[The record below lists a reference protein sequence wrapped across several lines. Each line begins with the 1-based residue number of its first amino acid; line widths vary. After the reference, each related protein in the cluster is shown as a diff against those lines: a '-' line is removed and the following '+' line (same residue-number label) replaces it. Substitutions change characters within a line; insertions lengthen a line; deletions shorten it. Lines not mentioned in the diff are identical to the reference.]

1 MVCPEFPQ
9 ILVTIYRELN
19 TGDLLAL
26 LALISAAYIP
36 FALFLIEGS
45 DKTDAEKDVFKV
57 ERAVIVKYVM
67 HMPFLIAALLFGGL
81 AALIFIDSKGCE
93 LDQLVVNTICG
104 IVFLAS
110 VAILMWTIRDVI
122 LWIHSSAKADNINS
136 FRFKKWKKYLEALD
150 DSDFESTWRKIFSV
164 NNSEILQP
172 AYLSIFLEKVSHRD
186 DLRKFSDYNILLD
199 NIKNLNLGRPDVL
212 EAIINGVVI
221 DDRGIQLLSAVCDG
235 ITKNSRTD
243 LFFALIDKK
252 VSNGCSN
259 GQAGLIVDNLI
270 FRKASAY
277 SGKKQLE
284 NLLAGIPNG
293 WKLHMLLKEKEV
305 MPIAMARSYIP
316 WLSSMIR
323 RQEKDLNKAVYVINE
338 INDVVVGDYIDEDL
352 DKRFLADYC
361 EIYGQWFG
369 AIIPTNDGSFE
380 KMLVDDY
387 LGLGVR
393 YFAAFNSYT
402 AYGEKDGEPDFAPS
416 IRCKEL
422 GTYKILTILFPE
434 FIGNK
439 RHIARMKKEIESRLK
454 DDPQGYRLKKMLNIY
469 KKLDELA
476 KKKK

>member
-81 AALIFIDSKGCE
+81 AALIFIDSKECE
-93 LDQLVVNTICG
+93 PDQLVVNTICG

-122 LWIHSSAKADNINS
+122 LWIHSSAKVDNMNS

-252 VSNGCSN
+252 
-259 GQAGLIVDNLI
+259 
-270 FRKASAY
+270 
-277 SGKKQLE
+277 
-284 NLLAGIPNG
+284 
-293 WKLHMLLKEKEV
+293 
-305 MPIAMARSYIP
+305 
-316 WLSSMIR
+316 
-323 RQEKDLNKAVYVINE
+323 
-338 INDVVVGDYIDEDL
+338 
-352 DKRFLADYC
+352 
-361 EIYGQWFG
+361 
-369 AIIPTNDGSFE
+369 
-380 KMLVDDY
+380 
-387 LGLGVR
+387 
-393 YFAAFNSYT
+393 
-402 AYGEKDGEPDFAPS
+402 S
-416 IRCKEL
+416 IKW
-422 GTYKILTILFPE
+422 
-434 FIGNK
+434 
-439 RHIARMKKEIESRLK
+439 M
-454 DDPQGYRLKKMLNIY
+454 Q
-469 KKLDELA
+469 
-476 KKKK
+476 